1 MADTT
6 LGLILDENDPGTCT
20 GEEARELAEVGA
32 VADPDGP
39 TITLACGATSNI
51 TQASFDALLA
61 AGIIDSSG
69 NVVGDFGNTAVATA
83 TMRPVTAAVVARGS
97 GYITGLELTFV
108 GGTFTTP
115 GVAIVAAVSTVSGQ
129 DETAYGGGET
139 AGSFGGGTGHAV
151 NDNITLS
158 DGTVVTVDAE
168 AAGVV
173 TEFTVTTPSTSGSAN
188 GTLLSQTGTDGSGVN
203 FSLSQAADNQGVFGA
218 SLKETAEVPIGE
230 YSALPTDPVAT
241 SPGAGGS
248 GATFNVDWGVR
259 NVTVTEGGEGY
270 TSTPAVSFTGGAGTT
285 AVSAITGDAVT
296 SVTVGDAGSGYSD
309 IAGVV
314 IAAPPG

>member
-6 LGLILDENDPGTCT
+6 LGLILSEVDSEDCSAEQT
-20 GEEARELAEVGA
+20 RELVEAGA
-32 VADPDGP
+32 VPDPDGP
-39 TITLACGATSNI
+39 TITLACGATATI

-69 NVVGDFGNTAVATA
+69 NVLPDFGNTAVATA
-83 TMRPVTAAVVARGS
+83 TMLPSSAAVVARGS
-97 GYITGLELTFV
+97 SYTTGLELTFV
-108 GGTFTTP
+108 GGTSTTP
-115 GVAIVAAVSTVSGQ
+115 GVAIVASLSTVSGQ
-129 DETAYGGGET
+129 NETAYGGGET

-151 NDNITLS
+151 SDQITLS

-173 TEFTVTTPSTSGSAN
+173 TEFTITTPSTSGSAN

-203 FSLSQAADNQGVFGA
+203 FSLSQKTDNQGVFGA
-218 SLKETAEVPIGE
+218 SLKETAEVPVGE
-230 YSALPTDPVAT
+230 YSALPADPVAT
-241 SPGAGGS
+241 SPAAGGS

-259 NVTVTEGGEGY
+259 NVTMSDGGEGY

-296 SVTVGDAGSGYSD
+296 GVTVGAPGSGYSA